1 MNKIKIW
8 SFTLIVTILVSSCS
22 QQKRYI
28 SYKVKEGETMRDIAN
43 RIDVKTE
50 DLVRLNPDVGETPS
64 TNSVIIIPNPEYKKS
79 IPLIQEPKG
88 DKQSEENKDEN
99 TDESSSENEVTTEDK
114 NNTVKQPDS
123 TQIVRTVIEY
133 KKHTV
138 KPGETVYRITKDYNI
153 SKDELINL
161 NPQYPRLKENY
172 LDVGQVL
179 KVKIEQKKIV
189 YLSREDDLKN
199 HITHTV
205 KSKETVYSL
214 TRFYN
219 ITKEDLM
226 NLNPEYPEIEDNNLQ
241 VGQVLRIRNIADN
254 IERYSSEMFIDSI
267 AEINENI
274 KLALLLPFRAK
285 EYDSISYENIF
296 DTSKGKRG
304 SANLANLVTDFYM
317 GSEIAIDSIKSLGIK
332 VDVSVFDTGNR
343 GKNIKGILEKK
354 LLNNMNAIIGPF
366 YSDKVKEVAKAS
378 DAPVIFPHFSRNQD
392 QFSSSKI
399 VKSAPD
405 KITRSQTLGNYLSKI
420 YNGENIFI
428 VSDGTESSDSQAKEI
443 TKMLKSNDSIKNV
456 FVLKPENNFIKK
468 ERFTDKMKPN
478 SHNWLIIASDQTA
491 VVANAIN
498 SMIVLPEGISA
509 QVFAIEKNGRSYENV
524 DNNTL
529 ARIGF
534 TYVTDS
540 YANYE
545 DLHLQRFI
553 NSYKNKNNDIPTE
566 YAVRGF
572 DITFDT
578 LMRLAS
584 GEKLLDT
591 YKQGASIRL
600 ENKFEFDKKLFGSI
614 YNKGLFIVKYNSD
627 LTLERIK

>member
-1 MNKIKIW
+1 MNKIKFW
-8 SFTLIVTILVSSCS
+8 TFTLLVTILVSSCS

-88 DKQSEENKDEN
+88 DKQSEEIKDEN
-99 TDESSSENEVTTEDK
+99 TNESSSENEVTTEDE

-123 TQIVRTVIEY
+123 TQIIRTVIEY

-138 KPGETVYRITKDYNI
+138 KPGETVYRITKDYNL
-153 SKDELINL
+153 SKEELINL

-179 KVKIEQKKIV
+179 KVKVAEKKII

-254 IERYSSEMFIDSI
+254 LETYSSEMFIDSI
-267 AEINENI
+267 AEIDENI

-304 SANLANLVTDFYM
+304 NANLANLVTDFYM

-343 GKNIKGILEKK
+343 GKNIKGILEKE
-354 LLNNMNAIIGPF
+354 LLNDMNAIIGPF

-405 KITRSQTLGNYLSKI
+405 KTTRSQALGNYLNKI
-420 YNGENIFI
+420 YDGESIFI
-428 VSDGTESSDSQAKEI
+428 VSDGTEASDAQAKEI
-443 TKMLKSNDSIKNV
+443 TQVLKSNDSIDNV
-456 FVLKPENNFIKK
+456 FVLKPEDNFIKK

-478 SHNWLIIASDQTA
+478 SHNWIIIATDQRA

-498 SMIVLPEGISA
+498 SMVVLPEGISA
-509 QVFAIEKNGRSYENV
+509 QVFAIDKNSRSYENV

-545 DLHLQRFI
+545 DENMKKFI
-553 NSYKNKNNDIPTE
+553 SSYKAKNKDIPTE

-572 DITFDT
+572 DITFDV

-614 YNKGLFIVKYNSD
+614 YNKGLFIVKYNPD

>member
-1 MNKIKIW
+1 MNKIKFW
-8 SFTLIVTILVSSCS
+8 TFTLIVTLLISSCS

-28 SYKVKEGETMRDIAN
+28 SYKVKEGETMRDIAK

-64 TNSVIIIPNPEYKKS
+64 MNSVIIIPNPEYKKS
-79 IPLIQEPKG
+79 IPLIQDSKN
-88 DKQSEENKDEN
+88 DKESKENKDESP
-99 TDESSSENEVTTEDK
+99 DESSSENEVTTEDE
-114 NNTVKQPDS
+114 NETVKQPDS
-123 TQIVRTVIEY
+123 TQIIRTVIEF

-153 SKDELINL
+153 SKEELINL

-179 KVKIEQKKIV
+179 KVKVAEKKIV
-189 YLSREDDLKN
+189 YLSREEDLKN
-199 HITHTV
+199 HVTHTV

-219 ITKEDLM
+219 ITKEELM
-226 NLNPEYPEIEDNNLQ
+226 NLNPEYPEIENNNLQ
-241 VGQVLRIRNIADN
+241 IGQVLRIRNVADN
-254 IERYSSEMFIDSI
+254 IESYSSEMFIDSI
-267 AEINENI
+267 GQIDESIRV
-274 KLALLLPFRAK
+274 ALLLPFRADEYK
-285 EYDSISYENIF
+285 EKVSDDIF
-296 DTSKGKRG
+296 DTSKADRG
-304 SANLANLVTDFYM
+304 NANLANLVTDFYL
-317 GSEIAIDSIKSLGIK
+317 GSEIAIDSVKSLGVNLDI
-332 VDVSVFDTGNR
+332 SVFDTGNR
-343 GKNIKGILEKK
+343 GKNIEAILEKE
-354 LLNNMNAIIGPF
+354 LLNDMNAIIGPF

-378 DAPVIFPHFSRNQD
+378 DAPVIFPHYSKNQN

-405 KITRSQTLGNYLSKI
+405 KTIRSQALGNYLSKI
-420 YNGENIFI
+420 YDGEGIFI
-428 VSDGTESSDSQAKEI
+428 VSDGTETSDAQSKEI
-443 TKMLKSNDSIKNV
+443 TQILKSNDSIENV
-456 FVLKPENNFIKK
+456 FVLKPEDNFIKK

-478 SHNWLIIASDQTA
+478 SHNWIIIATDQRD

-509 QVFAIEKNGRSYENV
+509 QVFAIEKNTRSYESV

-545 DLHLQRFI
+545 DQNMKRFI
-553 NSYKNKNNDIPTE
+553 NSYKAKNNDIPTE

-572 DITFDT
+572 DITFDV

-614 YNKGLFIVKYNSD
+614 YNKGLFIVKYNPD